1 MKVYFDNA
9 ATTPLAPEVLDV
21 MLPLLRDD
29 FGNPSSTHQF
39 GRKTKSAIEM
49 ARKSIAGLLQCSPME
64 ICFTSGGTE
73 ADNMAIHGAIEEL
86 GVTRIISSPAE
97 HHAVLHTVQHCQAN
111 CSIELEMVRLTQLG
125 HVDEDHLREL
135 LASSDKKTLVS
146 LMHANNEIGTMI
158 DIDEIG
164 LLCEEYGALFHSDTV
179 QTMGHFPMDLSKT
192 KVHFITGAAHKF
204 HGPKGVGFLY
214 INKDVHVNSLIRG
227 GSQERNMRAGT
238 ENIYGIVG
246 MAKALELA
254 LEHVDEHREH
264 IQSIKDYMC
273 QKLREEINGTDFNGC
288 LERSLYTVLNVR
300 LPKTDKAE
308 MLLFLLDIDG
318 IACSGGSACSSGSNQ
333 GSHVLRAINADTS
346 VPSIRFS
353 FSRYSTKDEVDYVVG
368 QLTKHLVT
376 ITSEVAS

>member
-1 MKVYFDNA
+1 MRVYFDNA

-49 ARKSIAGLLQCSPME
+49 ARKTIAKLLHCSPME

-86 GVTRIISSPAE
+86 GVTRIISSLAE
-97 HHAVLHTVQHCQAN
+97 HHAVLHTVEHCQSN
-111 CSIELEMVRLTQLG
+111 CNVELEMVRLTDLG
-125 HVDEDHLREL
+125 HVDVDHLKEL

-164 LLCEEYGALFHSDTV
+164 QICEEYGALFHSDTV

-246 MAKALELA
+246 MAKALEMA

-273 QKLREEINGTDFNGC
+273 QKLREEIHGSNFNGC

-353 FSRYSTKDEVDYVVG
+353 FSRYSTKEEVDYVVS
-368 QLTKHLVT
+368 QLSKHLVT